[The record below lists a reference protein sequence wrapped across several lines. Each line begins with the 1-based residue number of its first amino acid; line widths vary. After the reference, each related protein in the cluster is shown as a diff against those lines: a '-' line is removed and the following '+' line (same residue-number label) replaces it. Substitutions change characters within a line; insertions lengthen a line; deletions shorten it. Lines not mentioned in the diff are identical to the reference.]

1 MQRATLTWKH
11 KGFICGDDM
20 KRFMPYILPS
30 LLLAGILVLGYR
42 KLIYHDVWSSFF
54 HNLEIAAIVIYVLW
68 ILLELGVAR
77 RDVEQE
83 SAVRDYGTRELY
95 GLSQCLTI
103 LSALWFDP
111 LWRGPGI
118 HQLAGFIV
126 FIGGGIL
133 RIWAIRTLGEYYSHV
148 VRTIDRHKIINTGP
162 YRLLRHPA
170 YTGMI
175 IAHLGIVV
183 LYLNYVSLL
192 IFLLLLVP
200 SIVIRILIEEK
211 TLFGIEGYA
220 DFARDR
226 KRIIPCVW

>member
-1 MQRATLTWKH
+1 
-11 KGFICGDDM
+11 M
-20 KRFMPYILPS
+20 KKYMPYILPS

-42 KLIYHDVWSSFF
+42 KLLHHNDWSGFF
-54 HNLEIAAIVIYVLW
+54 YNLEIVAIAIYILW
-68 ILLELGVAR
+68 IFFELAVAQ
-77 RDVEQE
+77 RDVSQE
-83 SAVRDYGTRELY
+83 KAVKDHGTRELY

-111 LWRGPGI
+111 VWRGPGL

-126 FIGGGIL
+126 FVSGGIL

-148 VRTIDRHKIINTGP
+148 VRTIDKHRIIDTGP

-183 LYLNYVSLL
+183 LYFNYVSLL
-192 IFLLLLVP
+192 IFALLLVP
-200 SIVIRILIEEK
+200 SIIVRILIEEK
-211 TLFGIEGYA
+211 ALFDIEGYA
-220 DFARDR
+220 DFAGSR
-226 KRIIPCVW
+226 KRIIPRVW